1 MSPAAFFRGS
11 GRILAVVLSALTVLS
26 ACVSRLE
33 NTPPQTAAVER
44 DLPPALP
51 PVIPEEETYF
61 IGDYQGRD
69 SGGTVPVWVNRYL
82 EGGIAALES
91 MDEFGGSY
99 VFVAEISGVNINAL
113 NQWSLGFS
121 PEQDIS
127 RLIARRVQARFPGSD
142 TGSPDLEYGRYFES
156 LVRASADAFYSG
168 TEKRDSFWFKKEY
181 PGATPGDALGDAQ
194 GNAQSNVQGDDLGN
208 PQNEETV
215 VFLILMIIGK
225 NALISQL
232 EPVLASAAEGIE
244 ASEEQTAAINRLRSS
259 FFEGF

>member
-11 GRILAVVLSALTVLS
+11 SLVLSALTLLS
-26 ACVSRLE
+26 ACVSRSE
-33 NTPPQTAAVER
+33 NIPPQTTVDER
-44 DLPPALP
+44 VLP
-51 PVIPEEETYF
+51 PVIEETYF

-99 VFVAEISGVNINAL
+99 VFVAEISGVNIKAL

-156 LVRASADAFYSG
+156 LVRAVADTFYRG
-168 TEKRDSFWFKKEY
+168 TEKWDSFWFEKKY
-181 PGATPGDALGDAQ
+181 PGASGAAPD
-194 GNAQSNVQGDDLGN
+194 N
-208 PQNEETV
+208 PQNEETA
-215 VFLILMIIGK
+215 VFLILMTIDR
-225 NALISQL
+225 NTLISQL
-232 EPVLASAAEGIE
+232 EPVLAGVAEGVE
-244 ASEEQTAAINRLRSS
+244 ASGEQLAAINRLRAS